1 MLFYNLIIEGCLVVI
16 PSRKFS
22 LLLIFG
28 CFLNISIL
36 SGKTGNDILEPA
48 EAEVSLQEL
57 FAELAGAA
65 DAEHRKEV
73 NTRIAT
79 LFENILKHPCSF
91 EYPFD
96 SLAYVGRI
104 TAPDN
109 QLRVFTWNYS
119 DSPADHKYFG
129 FLQYRNKT
137 GNKISVFFLDQQ
149 EAEREGFEQRV
160 FHPQNWY
167 GALYYQVHSVVH
179 SGKTWYTLIGFDF
192 NDIFTNIKLIDIL
205 SFSDGV
211 PVFGAPLFQ
220 FREGAIKRVVFEY
233 SSEVVMFL
241 RFIPE
246 RDMIIYDHLSPA
258 SPRLRGQYRFYGPD
272 FSYDGLKFE
281 NSRWVH
287 IPDVDWR
294 R

>member
-1 MLFYNLIIEGCLVVI
+1 MLFFRFIIESYVVVI
-16 PSRKFS
+16 PSRSFS
-22 LLLIFG
+22 LLLIFV
-28 CFLNISIL
+28 CFLNISVL
-36 SGKTGNDILEPA
+36 SGNMTGNLGEPA
-48 EAEVSLQEL
+48 EAEVSLKLL
-57 FAELAGAA
+57 FTELAGAA
-65 DAEHRKEV
+65 DAEQRKEV
-73 NTRIAT
+73 NTRIAG

-91 EYPFD
+91 DYPFD
-96 SLAYVGRI
+96 SLAHVGKI

-109 QLRVFTWNYS
+109 QLRIFTWNYS

-129 FLQYRNKT
+129 FLQVKNKT
-137 GNKISVFFLDQQ
+137 DDKISLFFLDHQ
-149 EAEREGFEQRV
+149 EAGKEGFEERV
-160 FHPQNWY
+160 FHPHNWY
-167 GALYYQVHSVVH
+167 GALYYQVLAVVH

-192 NDIFTNIKLIDIL
+192 NNIFTNIKIIDIL
-205 SFSDGV
+205 SFPDGD

-220 FREGAIKRVVFEY
+220 FREGAKKRVVFEY

-294 R
+294 P